1 MYKFSLSD
9 YRHRSARFGLIAL
22 VAVVLASGAAVFW
35 YAEGPGLPIQE
46 AKPLPPNER
55 GNGGTRSADVVPGG
69 PDGPAPR
76 SVDEALARV
85 SSESDGPYRTEA
97 NSQATLEKRLKAAAN
112 ADHKDGPYGP
122 PSVAERLARAPKP
135 GGPFDDPFSPIHVET
150 KITDLPTE

>member
-1 MYKFSLSD
+1 MLEFSLSN
-9 YRHRSARFGLIAL
+9 YRHRSARFGLITL
-22 VAVVLASGAAVFW
+22 VAVVLASGAAVYW
-35 YAEGPGLPIQE
+35 YAEEPGMPIQE

-69 PDGPAPR
+69 PNGPAPR

-97 NSQATLEKRLKAAAN
+97 NSKATLEKRLRAAN
-112 ADHKDGPYGP
+112 AVHSGGPYGP

-135 GGPFDDPFSPIHVET
+135 GGSFDDPFSPVYVET
-150 KITDLPTE
+150 KNTDSPTE